1 MGVLIATEAFSLR
14 MEISL
19 PSSTGTTTGT
29 RRSSNCSSSSCIR
42 NKLQWAF
49 CEAEWVD
56 AGTTASVKVSS
67 APVQDGDILEAL
79 ILNNFIVASTAV
91 VAKSVFEEVGY
102 FNEAPDVAAVEDW
115 DLWLRIAARFP
126 VGCVRKKLCVLR
138 LHADSFLA
146 ALPTAAR
153 VAHMEGVI
161 ERAVDRDPSRL
172 GRTSEQGAGERILCG
187 RRAVLPRSCASVK
200 RGSFSWQR

>member
-1 MGVLIATEAFSLR
+1 M
-14 MEISL
+14 
-19 PSSTGTTTGT
+19 
-29 RRSSNCSSSSCIR
+29 
-42 NKLQWAF
+42 
-49 CEAEWVD
+49 D
-56 AGTTASVKVSS
+56 AGTGDQVKVSN

-115 DLWLRIAARFP
+115 DLWLRIARRFP
-126 VGCVRKKLCVLR
+126 VGCVRKRLCVLR
-138 LHADSFLA
+138 LHGDSFLA

-161 ERAVDRDPSRL
+161 ERAVGRDPSRL
-172 GRTSEQGAGERILCG
+172 GPLRNRALANVSYAAGVQCFRRLRFGEARQYFVAGAEAWRGASGCAWIPSADTSWTIAWYRGRPSQAPSLEIRTMTPRI
-187 RRAVLPRSCASVK
+187 
-200 RGSFSWQR
+200 